1 MVPLGFRPIF
11 GFAVCIPFWKPN
23 VRLTVFF
30 VPSTV
35 PLAIRFGKCSGNYI
49 AIVVVLGVMSPV
61 GARSLLDTVVL
72 LRPKFTSMVGGV
84 ANVLGRRLM

>member
-1 MVPLGFRPIF
+1 M
-11 GFAVCIPFWKPN
+11 
-23 VRLTVFF
+23 RLPVFF

-49 AIVVVLGVMSPV
+49 AIVVVLGVMPPV

-72 LRPKFTSMVGGV
+72 LRPKFRNMVSGI
-84 ANVLGRRLM
+84 ANALGRILM